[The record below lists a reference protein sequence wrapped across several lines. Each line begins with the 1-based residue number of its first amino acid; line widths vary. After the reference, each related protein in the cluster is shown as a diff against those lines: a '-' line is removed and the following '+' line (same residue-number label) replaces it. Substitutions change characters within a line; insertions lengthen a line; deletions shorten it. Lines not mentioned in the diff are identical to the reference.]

1 LQGTLRTLRIPLAQ
15 ERPLAATENCL
26 IELLPRNDRRRVL
39 GIAKHVQLTQAQV
52 LCESGEPTRYIYF
65 PIDSFVSLVTSL
77 EGKPVLEVGMVGREG
92 MLGAQ
97 VALRVLTQP
106 LHAVVQGAGG
116 AWRVPI
122 NAFRTELARSDALQR
137 AINRYLYVLMGQFA
151 SSAACLRFHQI
162 TPRLA
167 RWLLL
172 TQDRAHS
179 ASFGV
184 THEFLAYMLGVR
196 RVGITTAA
204 GTLQRKGLIE
214 YARGNVTV
222 RNRRGLEAA
231 TCSCY
236 ATEQRA
242 YAALLP

>member
-1 LQGTLRTLRIPLAQ
+1 M
-15 ERPLAATENCL
+15 AATENCL

-77 EGKPVLEVGMVGREG
+77 EGKPVLE
-92 MLGAQ
+92 
-97 VALRVLTQP
+97 
-106 LHAVVQGAGG
+106 VVQGAGG